1 MGLLVPA
8 HVPKRKKIGIFTQL
22 ISKSTMLQFK
32 GIIDTTMRDGQQ
44 SPLMF
49 DARKYRFSLDDKK
62 KILNGLI
69 QLGVSH
75 FEFFAPV
82 VSASER
88 EHFRSLRD
96 YVRKISKRNI
106 MLIAHCRCHEDD
118 INTALAEGFNGLNLY
133 IGVARHAQV
142 HSHGM
147 SYEKILQRIPELLK
161 KVRRQYPDLYLRF
174 SVEDSFRTS
183 LKDIYAVYDLVAP
196 YVDTLGMPDTVGI
209 AMPEDVS
216 RVVRALR
223 KRYPKNFIECHFHND
238 RGFSLINSVTAVQE
252 GAHFVDC
259 SIWGMAE
266 RSGITS
272 VTGLLLNL
280 QYLDKNISEQFN
292 LPLCYPV
299 NVLMGSILN
308 LHVPTSEPVSLTNR
322 THTAGVHQKAVLNNA
337 KVYEA
342 HNLADFGVA
351 NNQILLGPLSGWN
364 LIHYYLKEI
373 ENYVISHDI
382 AKKIT
387 KEFKEQTEKMD
398 KNNPPEQILRC
409 IVENY
414 HLEKIPVPEQYGR
427 LRLENLQ

>member
-1 MGLLVPA
+1 
-8 HVPKRKKIGIFTQL
+8 
-22 ISKSTMLQFK
+22 
-32 GIIDTTMRDGQQ
+32 MRDGQQ

-49 DARKYRFSLDDKK
+49 DARKYQFSLEDKK
-62 KILNGLI
+62 KIINGLI

-82 VSASER
+82 VSVSER
-88 EHFRSLRD
+88 EHFRAIRD
-96 YVRKISKRNI
+96 YVRKTADRNI

-118 INTALAEGFNGLNLY
+118 ISTAIAEGFNGLNLY
-133 IGVARHAQV
+133 IGVARHAQD

-147 SYEKILQRIPELLK
+147 SYEKIMSCIPELLK

-174 SVEDSFRTS
+174 SVEDSFRTP
-183 LKDIYAVYDLVAP
+183 LKDIYAVYDQIAP

-209 AMPEDVS
+209 ATPSNVT
-216 RVVRALR
+216 RIVRALR
-223 KRYPKNFIECHFHND
+223 KRYPRNFLECHFHND
-238 RGFSLINSVTAVQE
+238 RGFSLVNSVAAVE
-252 GAHFVDC
+252 AGAHFVDC

-280 QYLDKNISEQFN
+280 HYLNRKIAEEYN
-292 LPLCYPV
+292 LSLCYPV

-308 LHVPTSEPVSLTNR
+308 LQVPTSEPVSLTNR
-322 THTAGVHQKAVLNNA
+322 THTAGVHQKAVLNNVS
-337 KVYEA
+337 VYEA
-342 HNLADFGVA
+342 HNLADFGVQ

-364 LIHYYLKEI
+364 LISYYLKEI
-373 ENYVISHDI
+373 ENYVVTPEI

-387 KEFKEQTEKMD
+387 KDFKERTAQMD
-398 KNNPPEQILRC
+398 KNNSPEEILLD
-409 IVENY
+409 IVSHY
-414 HLEKIPVPEQYGR
+414 DLEKVPMPKRFER